1 MRAALANKLQTK
13 HGIKEESGNTILMDR
28 KDRQGS
34 FLLQPA
40 PFD

>member
-1 MRAALANKLQTK
+1 MRAALANKHK